1 MQLFL
6 FSILKNNKNYLFIF
20 GCLFLGGFDQLMPGY
35 EKKDSRYLPK
45 EYLRGI
51 FNLVGSLI
59 KKDQSAN
66 ALFFILRGII
76 KITVSVK
83 RINNS
88 GFGKT
93 ATLCCYIIKFIF
105 VQTFG

>member
-20 GCLFLGGFDQLMPGY
+20 GCLFFGG
-35 EKKDSRYLPK
+35 KDSRYLPK

-59 KKDQSAN
+59 KKDQSTN
-66 ALFFILRGII
+66 ALFFHPPRDY
-76 KITVSVK
+76 KDNRFCEAHK
-83 RINNS
+83 
-88 GFGKT
+88 
-93 ATLCCYIIKFIF
+93 
-105 VQTFG
+105 